1 MCTIFVFQK
10 EKLNPG
16 PEREK
21 IGSTQASPVPSS
33 PATPSAVL
41 PNNKEASRCMYRN
54 FLYVKRNFADCQWL
68 LYVDVGIS
76 DVT

>member
-1 MCTIFVFQK
+1 
-10 EKLNPG
+10 
-16 PEREK
+16 
-21 IGSTQASPVPSS
+21 
-33 PATPSAVL
+33 VL